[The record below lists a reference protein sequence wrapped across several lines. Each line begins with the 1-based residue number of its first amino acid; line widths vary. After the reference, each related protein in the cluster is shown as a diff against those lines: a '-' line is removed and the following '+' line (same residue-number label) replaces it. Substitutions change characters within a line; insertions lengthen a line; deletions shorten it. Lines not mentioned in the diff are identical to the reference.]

1 MWAAYGNTMVLGDER
16 VVNESVSP
24 SDSGAHIQALA
35 VGGVKM
41 KTQAARMAL
50 VPG

>member
-1 MWAAYGNTMVLGDER
+1 MVLDGQR

-24 SDSGAHIQALA
+24 TNAGTHIQALA
-35 VGGVKM
+35 VRGVGI